1 MKLLNVDWHEVFD
14 LLPKWEALSIERRRF
29 LIARSR
35 AGYRARTG
43 DATLID
49 LGWLEPVPTS
59 TVVRYLVPQHRRF
72 WVKLMRELSRAQPFP
87 DASVAARDAD
97 VRPLE
102 DYLLQHYS
110 TEEISHLAR
119 RRAAGSGAGVSGYRD
134 RYRLARALGRV
145 DWWREFLEWQAG
157 ADHAEPVLD
166 DESGG
171 HDDRHDDADP
181 GGGGPEHADERLRAL
196 LATSV
201 DALELTVRS
210 YNCLRNARIHT
221 VGDLTR
227 TSEYELTRI
236 RNLGRKS
243 RDEIRNKLQEH
254 ALHLGM
260 TDGDYSA
267 ARRLLAAAESVDSAL
282 DARPRRR
289 ELEAPDRWRQAPRAA
304 AAVQELIGA
313 VTAHEGT
320 IAMGDLLAS
329 AGDSARRDAL
339 AAALGF
345 AFREALLLIAVDAVL
360 VPFIGIWPP
369 ILTRLQRGRPALA
382 EGKFASGDRL
392 CRPFLI
398 DDLVTLL
405 MEAIAEPPRLR
416 AGTQVLYDRNAR
428 AIARGLSAIPAW
440 DAPESPL
447 GPEPRVARAVHVAF
461 ALRLAAVRDDTA
473 ARLVVTDRG
482 RRWLMLPVK
491 ERLKRMLDLLRDDA
505 KERSPTDPDY
515 FDPWDP
521 EHAEREYLSFLP
533 RSYEISAIW
542 YSVDAERG
550 VIDAF
555 RAVGR
560 DATVDLRAFVEF
572 HSEERNPLLDE
583 VALVP
588 DYRLGRE
595 GCERLWAA
603 TLLTFLYDR
612 LLPLG
617 GVALGPLTD
626 GGVGFCLTDVGR
638 YLLGEVDDFDVES
651 AERSGDAVIQ
661 PNFEIVFLSPS
672 PIDQVRARTFAAPT
686 AALRGPQSVGT
697 LFVIDRASVQ
707 RAVAA
712 GQDAAEVIAAAGD
725 LSKQPLPA
733 NVVRQI
739 RDWAAEV
746 RWIDVRPALV
756 VDCGEAET
764 AARVLAAVGTRGRRL
779 SECVELVDKANLT
792 PAMRRKLISRGVFV
806 REPG

>member
-29 LIARSR
+29 LITRIR

-110 TEEISHLAR
+110 TEEISRLAR
-119 RRAAGSGAGVSGYRD
+119 HRAGVGRYHD
-134 RYRLARALGRV
+134 RYLLARALGRV
-145 DWWREFLEWQAG
+145 DWWREFLEWRAG
-157 ADHAEPVLD
+157 ADHDEPVLD
-166 DESGG
+166 DASGG
-171 HDDRHDDADP
+171 HDEGHDNP
-181 GGGGPEHADERLRAL
+181 GDGPDHADERLREL

-201 DALELTVRS
+201 DAPDLSVRS
-210 YNCLRNARIHT
+210 GNCLRN
-221 VGDLTR
+221 VGIR
-227 TSEYELTRI
+227 TLGELTRKREDELVRV
-236 RNLGRKS
+236 RNFGRLS
-243 RDEIRNKLQEH
+243 LEEIRSRLQEH

-260 TDGDYSA
+260 TDGDYGA
-267 ARRLLAAAESVDSAL
+267 APRLLAAAESVDSAL

-289 ELEAPDRWRQAPRAA
+289 ELQAPDRWRQAPRAA
-304 AAVQELIGA
+304 TTVQELIGA
-313 VTAHEGT
+313 VTAHDGPLA
-320 IAMGDLLAS
+320 IGDLLAS

-345 AFREALLLIAVDAVL
+345 AFREALLLIAVDSVL

-382 EGKFASGDRL
+382 EGTFASGDRL

-440 DAPESPL
+440 DAPESAPL
-447 GPEPRVARAVHVAF
+447 GPDQRVARTVDVAL
-461 ALRLAAVRDDTA
+461 ALRLAAVRQA
-473 ARLVVTDRG
+473 AAAQLVVTDRG

-521 EHAEREYLSFLP
+521 EHAEREHLSFLP
-533 RSYEISAIW
+533 RSYEVSAIW
-542 YSVDAERG
+542 YSVNAGRG
-550 VIDAF
+550 VSDAF

-583 VALVP
+583 GALVP

-603 TLLTFLYDR
+603 TLLTFLCDR

-617 GVALGPLTD
+617 GVAMGPLTD

-651 AERSGDAVIQ
+651 AERNGEAVIQ

-672 PIDQVRARTFAAPT
+672 PIGQVRARTFAAPT

-733 NVVRQI
+733 NVIRQI

-779 SECVELVDKANLT
+779 SECVELVDKADLT

-806 REPG
+806 RGPG